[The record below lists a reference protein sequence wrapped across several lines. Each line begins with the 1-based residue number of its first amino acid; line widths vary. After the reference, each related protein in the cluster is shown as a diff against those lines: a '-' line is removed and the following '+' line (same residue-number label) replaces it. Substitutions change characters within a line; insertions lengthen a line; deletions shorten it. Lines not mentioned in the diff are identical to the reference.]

1 MPSQARISP
10 HWKEEVN
17 QRLAAHK
24 NRKPSPVVVEKA
36 IAVREHQGSSKRA
49 SAAAARVAARFAN
62 APSYGDLLVNEARA
76 AVRVAEAASRAA
88 RQAQAVVE
96 SVLAELQAAKASQP
110 GWQFD
115 DNDDAVEEQ
124 AHSTVTEENDDQFT
138 AGLLESK
145 AAEWEQPV
153 EENSSYEVLWEPDAP
168 MHRAELAASN
178 ARIESTEWHASE
190 PGEQYGAVE
199 VVEADQPI
207 HANLIQFPREI
218 VATRKARPRRIEGPL
233 ASQDEPGAQLS
244 IFEVIPE
251 AISTEPSAAEPM
263 NPAAMPSWMS
273 PEWSEMELDSH
284 PAIPVQHEAAF
295 FGELI
300 PEAVVD
306 EEIYQAPFSLRLM
319 AAVVDASLVAAAT
332 LVSGFEIATRLHSYP
347 TMRATELGAA
357 AALLIVSALYLAL
370 FYYFAKGTPGMRY
383 AQIAFSTFDGRTP
396 SRAEKLRRLAAL
408 LLSVLPVGVGV
419 LWSIFDEDHLSWHDR
434 LSRTYLRSY

>member
-1 MPSQARISP
+1 M
-10 HWKEEVN
+10 
-17 QRLAAHK
+17 
-24 NRKPSPVVVEKA
+24 
-36 IAVREHQGSSKRA
+36 
-49 SAAAARVAARFAN
+49 AARFAK

-88 RQAQAVVE
+88 RQAQAVAE
-96 SVLAELQAAKASQP
+96 SVLAELQAAKAAQP

-115 DNDDAVEEQ
+115 DSDDVVEEQ
-124 AHSTVTEENDDQFT
+124 SHIAVTDESDEQFT
-138 AGLLESK
+138 AGHMESQPE
-145 AAEWEQPV
+145 EWERSA
-153 EENSSYEVLWEPDAP
+153 EESSSYEVLWEPDAP
-168 MHRAELAASN
+168 MHRAELVASS
-178 ARIESTEWHASE
+178 ARLESTEWHESE

-244 IFEVIPE
+244 IFEVTQE
-251 AISTEPSAAEPM
+251 AISTEPSAAEPL
-263 NPAAMPSWMS
+263 NPGAVPSWMC
-273 PEWSEMELDSH
+273 PEWPEMELDSY
-284 PAIPVQHEAAF
+284 PATPVQHDAVF
-295 FGELI
+295 PDELL
-300 PEAVVD
+300 PDAVAD

-347 TMRATELGAA
+347 TMRTAELGTA
-357 AALLIVSALYLAL
+357 AALVVVSALYLAL

-383 AQIAFSTFDGRTP
+383 AHIAFSTFDGRTP
-396 SRAEKLRRLAAL
+396 ARAEKFRRLAAL

-419 LWSIFDEDHLSWHDR
+419 MWSIFDEDHLSWHDR